1 MGSSLV
7 LTGGAATA
15 RTLKESI
22 SLASHGFTVGDVLR
36 WNNGSPSYV
45 RAQADSAV
53 NAEVLGIVSA
63 KVDTNTFEL
72 TYGGYIDL
80 PQFAGISYP
89 VLFLSGVCA
98 GGLTHNPPSALG
110 TVVKPVV
117 TRHPTLNGFV
127 LNNYLGTQIGG
138 SSTIGIDEIQPVG
151 TIMPFAGTSI
161 PDTWLE
167 CNGGTYSIGS
177 YTELYS
183 KLCYTTGD
191 RAPIYGHI
199 VSISLSAGSASIHT
213 ATQVGDYVFVKNH
226 NNAAAGTLTN
236 PSSTPWG
243 TLNGTDVASH
253 ENTWDVY
260 GLVVSK
266 GVGHD
271 GGAYGLQVQILPK
284 WTATGPSNTRR
295 FIMPNFFVQG
305 LGSNT
310 NPNPAASAVRVIS
323 GADAKT
329 DRGVASINTVQVLAF
344 NVPDLSGRTPIGVMS
359 TDSDAAGAEGDNPY
373 IHITGQYGPI
383 ALGAMGG
390 EDRHQLTIAEMP
402 AHDHALFGTL
412 TTALA
417 RTAGAGELQV
427 NVGTAASEYPV
438 FISDTGSNTPHN
450 NMPPYLAVRYII
462 KAKPYTRAAIID
474 GVDLPY
480 SNLLIRST
488 DSNSLRSE
496 LLSGASGGDLVFYT
510 NGGETSKTGTER
522 MRIYGSGN
530 PGDILFSG
538 DTNNTSRNP
547 LILSVGGSQ
556 ITNNK
561 DDAFF
566 ISTKQDGTTVGYFG
580 FNGYSTQS
588 LKYTE
593 WQLATRGQN
602 DTSSQTRLYVNNL
615 GNVGIHTGT
624 PGASLDVNG
633 TLKVGDFGGAT
644 NVMVKPSNTTPGAVG
659 YVQPFYFASS
669 GGITSNGIPAGTWF
683 VYGQWVENTNSAY
696 DNDPTNYMAKVW
708 TVPTG
713 KYLHIASDD
722 QLWGTG
728 TTDDGKGGKIN
739 LHWKMSN
746 NAIETIKGAVSNWG
760 GGWTAFVIPP
770 TLNPSATTVGSDT
783 VTAMSGYVF
792 GYAEYDTYGVRGT
805 GNNTP
810 LGSGYGYIQRLA

>member
-15 RTLKESI
+15 KTLKEAI
-22 SLASHGFTVGDVLR
+22 SLTSHGFTVGDVLR
-36 WNNGSPSYV
+36 FNPSGVPKSYV
-45 RAQADSAV
+45 KAQANSAE
-53 NAEVLGIVSA
+53 NAEVLGIVNS
-63 KVDTNTFEL
+63 VSDVNTFEL

-80 PQFAGISYP
+80 PQFAGVSFP
-89 VLFLSGVCA
+89 VMFLSGVCA
-98 GGLTHNPPSALG
+98 GGLTSSPPSAVG

-117 TRHPTLNGFV
+117 TRHPLLNGFV

-151 TIMPFAGTSI
+151 TIMPFAGTAI

-177 YTELYS
+177 YAELYS

-191 RAPIYGHI
+191 RVPIYGHI
-199 VSISLSAGSASIHT
+199 VSISLSSGSASIHA

-243 TLNGTDVASH
+243 TLNGTDAASH

-305 LGSNT
+305 LNSNT
-310 NPNPAASAVRVIS
+310 NPSPAASAVRVIS
-323 GADAKT
+323 GVDART

-390 EDRHQLTIAEMP
+390 EDRHQLTE
-402 AHDHALFGTL
+402 
-412 TTALA
+412 
-417 RTAGAGELQV
+417 GELPSHSHGLKAISIQLAS
-427 NVGTAASEYPV
+427 GTPTYNL
-438 FISDTGSNTPHN
+438 ISADNHATVTPGSLSGSVYTTTEPPRTGATGSNVSHN

-496 LLSGASGGDLVFYT
+496 FLSGASGGDLVFYT
-510 NGGETSKTGTER
+510 NSGEASKTGTER
-522 MRIYGSGN
+522 MRISNSGIISVGNFVTNYTNTSYRMQVSGSASGDSGISINLAQNGSPYGFGVGNVTADSGSGAGVASHATIYSAAN
-530 PGDILFSG
+530 KNYAASAFALGFQDSASVNIGSG
-538 DTNNTSRNP
+538 FTP
-547 LILSVGGSQ
+547 LLI
-556 ITNNK
+556 
-561 DDAFF
+561 
-566 ISTKQDGTTVGYFG
+566 G
-580 FNGYSTQS
+580 FN
-588 LKYTE
+588 
-593 WQLATRGQN
+593 A
-602 DTSSQTRLYVNNL
+602 SSRI
-615 GNVGIHTGT
+615 GIGITA

-633 TLKVGDFGGAT
+633 TFLATHATVKNGLTLGVGGAFFNPVSAAPIFGVRAYGRTLLSTGT
-644 NVMVKPSNTTPGAVG
+644 NPTGISGLAYGANCTCSA
-659 YVQPFYFASS
+659 ASVS
-669 GGITSNGIPAGTWF
+669 GGGIEYTIT
-683 VYGQWVENTNSAY
+683 
-696 DNDPTNYMAKVW
+696 M
-708 TVPTG
+708 
-713 KYLHIASDD
+713 
-722 QLWGTG
+722 
-728 TTDDGKGGKIN
+728 
-739 LHWKMSN
+739 
-746 NAIETIKGAVSNWG
+746 
-760 GGWTAFVIPP
+760 
-770 TLNPSATTVGSDT
+770 TVGAPNSNYT
-783 VTAMSGYVF
+783 VTALTAAESGWATSPCQVNILSSTQFKLRCF
-792 GYAEYDTYGVRGT
+792 GGVD
-805 GNNTP
+805 NTRANFP
-810 LGSGYGYIQRLA
+810 IHFAVIF